1 MYRVILA
8 EDEPL
13 VRMGIK
19 SMVNWE
25 ELDMRVVA
33 ECSDGEEAWKA
44 YEMYHPDLIITD
56 LKMPVMDGMEL
67 IRKIRSVDSRVRI
80 LVLTCI
86 EDFDY
91 ARQAIECDVSNYI
104 LKLSCTVEKF
114 TGILSRTLEELRSM
128 SVSDDKNRDVDFL
141 PIRESLFFDYVCGR
155 RLDCKSYTRAIR
167 EAFIPIPQGRISLT
181 VMRLMEY
188 QRFLKDDQGGRALK
202 SMVKELVELALK
214 KTCVWE
220 CYCGHPGEYVL
231 LFACADDGSGLA
243 RDNGLLRI
251 SDLVD
256 EYLNLDIR
264 FSPENTGIG
273 YEDLPQMYAKA
284 QQQLTRAPEK
294 DFPRKITAALAI
306 IRKNFDKPISLQSV
320 ADDLNVSA
328 GYLSRLFLST
338 MGRTF
343 TDSLN
348 QVRVERAKQLLRDRK
363 LTAYKVGEL
372 VGIGNATYFI
382 RVFKKYTGETPNEY
396 RSKYC

>member
-33 ECSDGEEAWKA
+33 ECSDGEEAWNA
-44 YEMYHPDLIITD
+44 YEEHHPDLIITD
-56 LKMPVMDGMEL
+56 LKMPVMDGMAL
-67 IRKIRSVDSRVRI
+67 IRKIRAVDSRVRI
-80 LVLTCI
+80 IVLTCI

-114 TGILSRTLEELRSM
+114 TGILSRVREELVSM
-128 SVSDDKNRDVDFL
+128 HVSGDKNSDMDFL
-141 PIRESLFFDYVCGR
+141 PLRESMFFDYVCGR
-155 RLDCKSYTRAIR
+155 RMDCESYVRGIR
-167 EAFIPIPQGRISLT
+167 EASMPIPQGKISLNI
-181 VMRLMEY
+181 MRLMEY
-188 QRFLKDDQGGRALK
+188 QRFLKDDQSGRALK
-202 SMVKELVELALK
+202 NMVRELVELALK
-214 KTCVWE
+214 KNCVWE

-231 LFACADDGSGLA
+231 LFSCETEEQMMA
-243 RDNGLLRI
+243 RDNGLMRI

-264 FSPENTGIG
+264 FSPENVGTG
-273 YEDLPQMYAKA
+273 YEDLPQLYAKA
-284 QQQLTRAPEK
+284 LQQLTQSPEQ
-294 DFPRKITAALAI
+294 DYPRKITAALAI
-306 IRKNFDKPISLQSV
+306 IRKSYDKPISLQSV

-328 GYLSRLFLST
+328 GYLSRLFLSA

-343 TDSLN
+343 TDTLN
-348 QVRVERAKQLLRDRK
+348 QVRVERAKQLLRDKK

>member
-44 YEMYHPDLIITD
+44 YEEHRPDLIITD
-56 LKMPVMDGMEL
+56 LKMPVMDGMTL
-67 IRKIRSVDSRVRI
+67 IKKIRAVDSRVRI
-80 LVLTCI
+80 IVLTCI

-104 LKLSCTVEKF
+104 LKLSCTVEKL
-114 TGILSRTLEELRSM
+114 TGILSRVREELVSM
-128 SVSDDKNRDVDFL
+128 HVTGDKNRDMDFL
-141 PIRESLFFDYVCGR
+141 PLRESMFFDYVCGR
-155 RLDCKSYTRAIR
+155 RMDCESYVRGIR
-167 EAFIPIPQGRISLT
+167 DASMPIPQGRVSLT

-188 QRFLKDDQGGRALK
+188 QRFLKDDQSGRALK
-202 SMVKELVELALK
+202 NMVRELVELAIK
-214 KTCVWE
+214 KSCVWE

-231 LFACADDGSGLA
+231 LFACAGEEDILA
-243 RDNGLLRI
+243 RDNALMRI

-256 EYLNLDIR
+256 EYLNLEIR
-264 FSPENTGIG
+264 FSPENTGNG
-273 YEDLPQMYAKA
+273 YEEFPQLYANA
-284 QQQLTRAPEK
+284 VQQMDKAPEQ
-294 DFPRKITAALAI
+294 DYPRKIAAALAI

-320 ADDLNVSA
+320 ADELNVSA
-328 GYLSRLFLST
+328 GYLSRLFLSA

-343 TDSLN
+343 TDTLN

-363 LTAYKVGEL
+363 LTAYRIGEM

-382 RVFKKYTGETPNEY
+382 RVFRKYTGETPNEY

>member
-1 MYRVILA
+1 MFRVILA

-25 ELDMRVVA
+25 DLDMRVVA

-44 YEMYHPDLIITD
+44 YEEHHPDLIITD

-67 IRKIRSVDSRVRI
+67 IRNIRATDSRVRI

-91 ARQAIECDVSNYI
+91 ARQAIEYDVSNYI

-114 TGILSRTLEELRSM
+114 TGILSRIREELMAVSRTEDRSKDM
-128 SVSDDKNRDVDFL
+128 DFL
-141 PIRESLFFDYVCGR
+141 PLRESMFFDYVCGR
-155 RLDCKSYTRAIR
+155 RLDCESYIRGIR
-167 EAFIPIPQGRISLT
+167 ETFMPIPQGRISMT
-181 VMRLMEY
+181 IMRLMEY
-188 QRFLKDDQGGRALK
+188 HRFLKDDQSGRALRN
-202 SMVKELVELALK
+202 MVKELVELALK

-231 LFACADDGSGLA
+231 LFRCESDADTLA

-264 FSPENTGIG
+264 FSPENTGVG
-273 YEDLPQMYAKA
+273 YEELPQLYATA
-284 QQQLTRAPEK
+284 REQLAGAPEREY
-294 DFPRKITAALAI
+294 PRKITAALNI
-306 IRKNFDKPISLQSV
+306 IRKNYDKPISLQSV

-328 GYLSRLFLST
+328 GYLSRLFLSA

-343 TDSLN
+343 TDTLN

-363 LTAYKVGEL
+363 LTAYRVGEL

>member
-1 MYRVILA
+1 MFRVILA

-25 ELDMRVVA
+25 EMNMRVVA

-44 YEMYHPDLIITD
+44 YEAHRPDLIITD

-67 IRKIRSVDSRVRI
+67 IRRVRAVDSRVRI

-91 ARQAIECDVSNYI
+91 ARQAIELDVSNYI
-104 LKLSCTVEKF
+104 LKLSCTVEKL
-114 TGILSRTLEELRSM
+114 TGILGRIREELTAM
-128 SVSDDKNRDVDFL
+128 SASDNNVRDVDYL
-141 PIRESLFFDYVCGR
+141 PIRESMFFDYVCGHSM
-155 RLDCKSYTRAIR
+155 DCKSYAEAIR
-167 EAFIPIPQGRISLT
+167 DTRIPIPAGRISLT

-188 QRFLKDDQGGRALK
+188 QRFLKDDQSGRSLK
-202 SMVKELVELALK
+202 NMVRELVELALK
-214 KTCVWE
+214 KTCNWE

-231 LFACADDGSGLA
+231 LFSGRNEAEMLA
-243 RDNGLLRI
+243 RDNGLMRI

-256 EYLNLDIR
+256 EYLNLELR
-264 FSPENTGIG
+264 FSPENVGEG
-273 YEDLPQMYAKA
+273 YEDLPRMYESALK
-284 QQQLTRAPEK
+284 QLVRSPEQ
-294 DFPRKITAALAI
+294 DYPRKITAALAI
-306 IRKNFDKPISLQSV
+306 IRRNYDKPISLQSV
-320 ADDLNVSA
+320 ADELGVSA
-328 GYLSRLFLST
+328 GYLSRLFLSA

-343 TDSLN
+343 TDTLN
-348 QVRVERAKQLLRDRK
+348 QVRVERAKQLLRDRR
-363 LTAYKVGEL
+363 LTAYKVGEQ